1 MGMRDDYKDIL
12 RFHGTSP
19 SRYKEINRCT
29 DTDIPEALVFLWEAD
44 MHVDQ
49 SGEDVGYEAR
59 LKDIGERLGFDSE
72 PYNICSETIRWL
84 IDHGLS

>member
-1 MGMRDDYKDIL
+1 M
-12 RFHGTSP
+12 
-19 SRYKEINRCT
+19 
-29 DTDIPEALVFLWEAD
+29 FLWEAD